1 MAAKELRYEG
11 SIMDKQFAFQQSYT
25 LKQGTHSAYVLSF
38 SCMLPDLAAEMA
50 LAAPLI
56 QSFSFID

>member
-25 LKQGTHSAYVLSF
+25 LKQGHAYVLSF